1 MKKNEK
7 EYQDQKDLREKQ
19 ESAVLHRVLLW
30 LCVTVIL
37 EAYVLLT
44 NRFYIVHRIGELDML
59 PTIERAIQISQ
70 FVFLGL
76 CVIFGAWAIWAA
88 RKQPGKG
95 VTRSIVAAMFGAAAV
110 CSFLF
115 LRTGASSITVLQ
127 VAIPVMGVL
136 ILIYYLY
143 QKEFFV
149 LSVLSTVGIFGLWL
163 FRAWRISHP
172 AVFFSYLVVAL
183 IVVAACAFFLNVL
196 RKREGTISILGKARL
211 LLQKDAVYSPV
222 FFTCVLVAALML
234 IPLIAGNVFAYYAIF
249 ALIIWIFIMAVYFT
263 AKLM

>member
-7 EYQDQKDLREKQ
+7 EFKEKRELREQQ
-19 ESAVLHRVLLW
+19 EAAVLRRVLLW

-44 NRFYIVHRIGELDML
+44 NRFLFHYRVGEIDM
-59 PTIERAIQISQ
+59 IETLRSAYGVSQ

-76 CVIFGAWAIWAA
+76 CVVFGVWSYTAA
-88 RKQPGKG
+88 KKTQGKG
-95 VTRSIVAAMFGAAAV
+95 VLRSIVAGMFGAAAV

-115 LRTGASSITVLQ
+115 LRTGLASISVLQ

-143 QKEFFV
+143 QKEFFAISS
-149 LSVLSTVGIFGLWL
+149 LCAMGILGLWM
-163 FRAWRISHP
+163 FRTGGAQYPVIVYSYMGV
-172 AVFFSYLVVAL
+172 AVAV
-183 IVVAACAFFLNVL
+183 IVLCAVGF
-196 RKREGTISILGKARL
+196 AY
-211 LLQKDAVYSPV
+211 LQKHEGMINALRFLPKDGKYSPV
-222 FFTCVLVAALML
+222 YVTCALVAALL
-234 IPLIAGNVFAYYAIF
+234 LLPLVLGVVFAYYAIV
-249 ALIIWIFIMAVYFT
+249 ALVIWVFIMAVYFT